1 MQIDDAQYMQTD
13 STTGVT
19 SIATGIITTTVVLAV
34 LPALTM
40 TVAGV
45 VVLVK
50 RKTRRGAEK

>member
-1 MQIDDAQYMQTD
+1 MTTD
-13 STTGVT
+13 STTGMT
-19 SIATGIITTTVVLAV
+19 SINPAIITATVILTV

-50 RKTRRGAEK
+50 RRTRQEGKA